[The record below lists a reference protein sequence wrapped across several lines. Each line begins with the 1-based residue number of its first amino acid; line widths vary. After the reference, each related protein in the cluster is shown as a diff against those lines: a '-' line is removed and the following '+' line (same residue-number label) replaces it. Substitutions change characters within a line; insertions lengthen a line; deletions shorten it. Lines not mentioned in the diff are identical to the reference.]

1 MEPEWLR
8 DPAVVG
14 NIASLAKNR
23 EVKWTWKLPDGK
35 QIGIRQT
42 RIAWSRDFE
51 RWITMLGI
59 DQRHL
64 DIFISTNQ
72 LDWKALPELPPPH
85 LQCNREKGQKRFK
98 RFTNPSKCSF
108 ISRRTKIYFDIRPP
122 HGSFSRGE
130 LKLCDS
136 GEKVELLQ
144 QTWYLGL
151 LQQSLYFPME
161 IRWFMV

>member
-72 LDWKALPELPPPH
+72 LDWKALPELPPPVF
-85 LQCNREKGQKRFK
+85 LIL
-98 RFTNPSKCSF
+98 PA
-108 ISRRTKIYFDIRPP
+108 
-122 HGSFSRGE
+122 
-130 LKLCDS
+130 S
-136 GEKVELLQ
+136 GMALSED
-144 QTWYLGL
+144 
-151 LQQSLYFPME
+151 E
-161 IRWFMV
+161 INILIKNEFETDTDVGALHP